1 MKGNTLVLVRCPK
14 CGAVIET
21 YLGKFKKGRLS
32 EPCSYCGYDKL
43 THKDIFYMEERTDSL
58 RSQK

>member
-32 EPCSYCGYDKL
+32 EPCSYCGFSNLRD
-43 THKDIFYMEERTDSL
+43 KDIFYIEEGEEW
-58 RSQK
+58 